1 MECLFGCIVGC
12 AVFCPTMHVIGC
24 IEILYYTVR
33 VVVAIFFFFEFCGW
47 MVTTSIL
54 FSFSIIIVW
63 LHLTLLGSES

>member
-33 VVVAIFFFFEFCGW
+33 VVVAIFFFSNFVDGW
-47 MVTTSIL
+47 
-54 FSFSIIIVW
+54 
-63 LHLTLLGSES
+63 